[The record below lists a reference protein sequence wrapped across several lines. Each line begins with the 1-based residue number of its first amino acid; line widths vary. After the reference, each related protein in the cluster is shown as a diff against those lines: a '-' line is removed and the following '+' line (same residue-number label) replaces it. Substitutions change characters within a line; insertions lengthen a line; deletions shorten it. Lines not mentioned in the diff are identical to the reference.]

1 MSDPRKPRH
10 GCIAARPTS
19 RYQVTASRYRE
30 ERQQRQQR
38 IQTRRSHHITSC
50 HTMLHSLVMLN
61 CGFSCCLVQDGELH
75 ALLSC
80 CKTIIICLRAME
92 TPGDAASLVTRKIW
106 KQHLKVQSSI
116 FSCVESQEWPCARC
130 SNSGDPST
138 LHTPCRF
145 IAPLWELRKA
155 LVERPGSNI
164 PDGRQ
169 SASRSTSKETW
180 KRSWGSWVLWVN
192 HLPLLHTA
200 TFANQRS
207 RTHWDAGKCQG

>member
-1 MSDPRKPRH
+1 MHFPVWACCNPPASDIACNCCNDSCNCNLPGASGAFCIHMSKKKATLPMSDPRKPRH

-92 TPGDAASLVTRKIW
+92 TPGDAASLVTRKI
-106 KQHLKVQSSI
+106 
-116 FSCVESQEWPCARC
+116 
-130 SNSGDPST
+130 
-138 LHTPCRF
+138 
-145 IAPLWELRKA
+145 
-155 LVERPGSNI
+155 
-164 PDGRQ
+164 
-169 SASRSTSKETW
+169 
-180 KRSWGSWVLWVN
+180 
-192 HLPLLHTA
+192 
-200 TFANQRS
+200 
-207 RTHWDAGKCQG
+207 

>member
-1 MSDPRKPRH
+1 MHFPVFWACGCNPPASDIACNCCNDSCNCCNLP
-10 GCIAARPTS
+10 GASGAFCIHMPKKKRPCLCRIRESRGMAASQQDLHRG

-92 TPGDAASLVTRKIW
+92 TPGDAASLVTRKI
-106 KQHLKVQSSI
+106 
-116 FSCVESQEWPCARC
+116 
-130 SNSGDPST
+130 
-138 LHTPCRF
+138 
-145 IAPLWELRKA
+145 
-155 LVERPGSNI
+155 
-164 PDGRQ
+164 
-169 SASRSTSKETW
+169 
-180 KRSWGSWVLWVN
+180 
-192 HLPLLHTA
+192 
-200 TFANQRS
+200 
-207 RTHWDAGKCQG
+207 